1 MKYFE
6 KAMATIQIK
15 QQVVKNIIDVSLV
28 ELHFK
33 LLMIFLAQMAKFGTL
48 Q

>member
-28 ELHFK
+28 ELYIK